1 MTLSGPLSPDLE
13 TTIAMVEVAQGK
25 RPADTYIYG
34 GDVVNVYSGEVLP
47 QNIAVHRGRIA
58 YVGAQRSMVG
68 PDTRTIDASGFVLT
82 PGYVN
87 AHDHSDVLTT
97 PTTHSAEA
105 LRRGSTT
112 IFYNGRHIPFLVG
125 PEEYRQII
133 DQLSALPVKLFFGI
147 ETGKGGYRLTQDTG
161 EDYEAVRYLLTSPRI
176 FGLHEVVRWA
186 EVIGGDR
193 SLLQKLTLVL
203 QHGKTVEGHTAGASY
218 DKLNALVAAGFQ
230 TCHESISL
238 QEVLNRLRLGL
249 YAMLRCSSI
258 RPHDLP
264 DMLRAIT
271 ESGVSSSRLILVPD
285 GMIPSDSIE
294 KGNMDFVVASAL
306 DAGVEPVTAYQMATL
321 NPATHFGMDGEIG
334 GIAPRRW
341 ADILFLRDL
350 REPTPVRV
358 MSSGEM
364 VVEDGRLTVDFPE
377 PDYYRLIHTK
387 FAMVKRP
394 PELDPAT
401 FEVPGEEGKPF
412 PVIEM
417 VSSVIN
423 RRLDLVIPVENGVLK
438 SDPQADILYVAL
450 VAGSAGRTTRGLI
463 KGFGAAIGG
472 MAVTADGSSEM
483 VVIGHDP
490 AQMSAAARRVWE
502 LQGGIVIHDGG
513 RRIFELPLPIGG
525 VMSPEPLPL
534 LAARTSEAARI
545 LKQKGFPFDDMHY
558 TIGTLTWYFLPQLRL
573 TAEGILDV
581 KQGMIVVPSAPLS

>member
-1 MTLSGPLSPDLE
+1 MAL
-13 TTIAMVEVAQGK
+13 VEVAQGK
-25 RPADTYIYG
+25 RPAETYIYG
-34 GDVVNVYSGEVLP
+34 GDVLNVYSGEVLP
-47 QNIAVHRGRIA
+47 LNIAVYGGRIA
-58 YVGAQRSMVG
+58 YAGAQRNMVG

-87 AHDHSDVLTT
+87 AHDHGDVLTT
-97 PTTHSAEA
+97 PTTHAAEA

-112 IFYNGRHIPFLVG
+112 IFYNGRHIPFLVS
-125 PEEYRQII
+125 PEEYRQMI
-133 DQLSALPVKLFFGI
+133 DELSALPLKLFFGI
-147 ETGKGGYRLTQDTG
+147 DTGIGAYRLTPDTW
-161 EDYEAVRYLLTSPRI
+161 EDSEAVRCLLSSPRI

-193 SLLQKLTLVL
+193 ALLQKLTLAL
-203 QHGKTVEGHTAGASY
+203 QHGKSVEGHTAGASY
-218 DKLNALVAAGFQ
+218 DKLNALAAAGIQ

-285 GMIPSDSIE
+285 GMIPSDCIE
-294 KGNMDFVVASAL
+294 KGDMDYLVASAL

-377 PDYYRLIHTK
+377 PAYYRLIHNK
-387 FAMVKRP
+387 FAMVRRP
-394 PELDPAT
+394 PLLDPSA

-417 VSSVIN
+417 VSGVIN
-423 RRLDLVIPVENGVLK
+423 RRLDLVVPMENGVLK
-438 SDPQADILYVAL
+438 SDPHADILYVAL
-450 VAGSAGRTTRGLI
+450 VAGGASRITRGLI
-463 KGFGAAIGG
+463 KGFGASIGG
-472 MAVTADGSSEM
+472 MAATAEANHEM
-483 VVIGHDP
+483 VVIGHDR

-502 LQGGIVIHDGG
+502 LQGGIVIYDEGQ
-513 RRIFELPLPIGG
+513 RIFELPLPIGG
-525 VMSPEPLPL
+525 VMSPEPLPV
-534 LAARTSEAARI
+534 LASRMSEAARI

-581 KQGMIVVPSAPLS
+581 KQGVIVVPSAPLS